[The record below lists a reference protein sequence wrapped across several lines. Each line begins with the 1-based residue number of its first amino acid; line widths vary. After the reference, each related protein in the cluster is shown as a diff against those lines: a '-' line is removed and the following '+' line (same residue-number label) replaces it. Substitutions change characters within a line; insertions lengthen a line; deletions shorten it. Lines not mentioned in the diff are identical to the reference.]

1 MARLASQPESF
12 IRSFDAPEK
21 TRTYTPVSHSN
32 VIDLVKE
39 SLHKK
44 GLEIVSTDYRASK
57 EGRVVQAIYNLSHRT
72 DKEIGMMFAW
82 ANSYDKSMR
91 FKAAIGGQVIV
102 CSNGMIRGDMSSYS
116 RKHNGNA
123 DEEIFLEIENQLL
136 IAENQYNKILL
147 DRDVMKEVVVPEKR
161 FLEVI
166 GGMFFKH
173 DLINTEQMSVIKT
186 ECLAPSYDYDC
197 GKDTL
202 WATYQHITH
211 SLKTTHPR
219 DYMAVQ
225 QKVHKHLCTEFN
237 VNVEEPTLIP
247 V

>member
-1 MARLASQPESF
+1 MARLSSQPEGY
-12 IRSFDAPEK
+12 IRSFEAPEK

-32 VIDLVKE
+32 VIDIVKE
-39 SLHKK
+39 SLSKRGMDIK
-44 GLEIVSTDYRASK
+44 STDYRASK
-57 EGRVVQAIYNLSHRT
+57 EGKVVQGIYNLGFST
-72 DKEIGMMFAW
+72 DSEIGMMFAW

-91 FKAAIGGQVIV
+91 FKAAIGGKVFV
-102 CSNGMIRGDMSSYS
+102 CDNGMIRGDMASYS
-116 RKHNGNA
+116 RKHNGDA
-123 DEEIFLEIENQLL
+123 DEEIFLQIEKQLD
-136 IAENQYNKILL
+136 IAESQYKKILV
-147 DRDVMKEVVVPEKR
+147 DRDVMKELVVPEKR

-173 DLINTEQMSVIKT
+173 DLINTEQLSVIKT
-186 ECLAPSYDYDC
+186 ECLAPSYDYNC

-225 QKVHKHLCTEFN
+225 QKVHKHLCTEFEI
-237 VNVEEPTLIP
+237 NVEQGELLA